1 MTEKFQARQGDV
13 LIFRT
18 DALPNKATP
27 VERENGLVV
36 LAYGEATG
44 HHHAIA
50 DPDVELFETANA
62 ADRWLR
68 VGKEG
73 ATLAHQEHAAVAL
86 PPGDY
91 RVVRQRE
98 YSPEAIRN
106 VAD

>member
-1 MTEKFQARQGDV
+1 MTEQFQARQGDV

-18 DALPNKATP
+18 DALPKDGKT
-27 VERENGLVV
+27 VERENGLII

-44 HHHAIA
+44 HHHAIE
-50 DPDVELFETANA
+50 DTDVELFETANA
-62 ADRWLR
+62 VDRWLR
-68 VGKEG
+68 VGSEG

-98 YSPEAIRN
+98 YSPEAIQN